1 MNIMIHNPCQSLQ
14 GGSSMR
20 VAVLECRGWEDEYGS
35 KSRRILIDLVQ
46 EAKIE
51 ERTHPTGRILVLS
64 RFDIF
69 KYTLFH
75 YELIPKQYDSTV

>member
-1 MNIMIHNPCQSLQ
+1 
-14 GGSSMR
+14 MR
-20 VAVLECRGWEDEYGS
+20 VAVLECQGWEDEYGS
-35 KSRRILIDLVQ
+35 NSRRILIDLVQ

-69 KYTLFH
+69 QAYA
-75 YELIPKQYDSTV
+75 LI

>member
-1 MNIMIHNPCQSLQ
+1 MNILKHNPCQSLQ

-20 VAVLECRGWEDEYGS
+20 VAVLECRGWEDEFDG

-69 KYTLFH
+69 KHTLFH
-75 YELIPKQYDSTV
+75 Y